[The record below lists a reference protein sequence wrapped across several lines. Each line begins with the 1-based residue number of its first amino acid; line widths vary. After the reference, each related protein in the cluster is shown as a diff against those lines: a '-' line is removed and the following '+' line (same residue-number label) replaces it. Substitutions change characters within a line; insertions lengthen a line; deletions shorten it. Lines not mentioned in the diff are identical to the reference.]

1 MTPARENPV
10 PALKIT
16 GSKTFKT
23 GKNQEQNLEKFLQTL
38 TAELSMFQEQ
48 DFYWEL
54 KDRIKNHSAL
64 ACAYVLNPADLQ
76 ITGTI
81 FNNRDFSPCRQI
93 FFKPDEKRADPSF
106 REYFMRMGAGVKKHL
121 TEPYISAASGIFCRM
136 VSGLFQ
142 NLQGF
147 NFILCFFFRN

>member
-1 MTPARENPV
+1 MSPARENPV
-10 PALKIT
+10 PAFCGLKNLQGRQESRTKFRKIFTNPDRRTFYVSGT
-16 GSKTFKT
+16 GLLLGVKK
-23 GKNQEQNLEKFLQTL
+23 
-38 TAELSMFQEQ
+38 Q
-48 DFYWEL
+48 DQKPFCSGMRL
-54 KDRIKNHSAL
+54 
-64 ACAYVLNPADLQ
+64 CAQPRRPS
-76 ITGTI
+76 
-81 FNNRDFSPCRQI
+81 NNRDFSPCRQI
-93 FFKPDEKRADPSF
+93 FFKPDKKRADPSF